1 MHISIKRL
9 YSGVILAAIAS
20 GAVLFLRHTP
30 AFQDTDHFTY
40 DFTIDHGGLLSSS
53 PQILF
58 VDFEEPTFDHIRQ
71 YPIPRSTIADAIQRV
86 AAGGPRVIGLDVFL
100 SEPRSAAEDQQM
112 QQALTQAGV
121 VVLAS
126 QDATASLPAVHP
138 LPLFCQ
144 PEDPRADSGYCKDGT
159 PGALGYALVDLPIEP
174 DGFVRDFNLFSSGD
188 PPSVSFPVFLAQQYS
203 GKTIEPKDRNAA
215 RFLGHDVPYHSRE
228 LSTALIGAWAPHP
241 ATHISAWDLLTGKLA
256 PSIFHDKLV
265 LIGQSNDAARDTFF
279 TPLFRL
285 AGKDGL
291 RERMGGTDILAAA
304 IRSLL
309 DGKTARLAPV
319 WMQIAFILLAA
330 CAATYFLLAFELG
343 HGVARLLGLMVVNF
357 AVPTV
362 LFERTHFWLPYL
374 APELVVLLTVPLALG
389 LQFAQEKLASR
400 EARAQREQLMG
411 LFSSY
416 VDPAVAE
423 TIWNRRNELSLG
435 GEEHIATVMFT
446 DIRGFTALSSGQ
458 TPAQVLAWLN
468 RYLTAMDEVIRAHG
482 GFLNKFIG
490 DGLMIIFGLPLSAGS
505 PQQDA
510 RRSLDCALAMIRRVE
525 TLNHENSGD
534 PTQPVLRIG
543 VGIHSGRLMAGSI
556 GSASR
561 QEYSVIGATVNL
573 ASRLESLNKPFKTE
587 ILFSEETRELLGG
600 ADYPIEP
607 LGPAK
612 VAGLEEPV
620 PVYTIRP
627 AATVTDPSVTE
638 ALAS

>member
-1 MHISIKRL
+1 MRTTLKRL
-9 YSGVILAAIAS
+9 YFGIVLAAVAS

-40 DFTIDHGGLLSSS
+40 DFTIDHGGLLRSS
-53 PQILF
+53 PQIFF
-58 VDFEEPTFDHIRQ
+58 VDFDEPTFDHIRQ
-71 YPIPRSTIADAIQRV
+71 YPIPRSTIADVIQRV
-86 AAGGPRVIGLDVFL
+86 ATGQPRVIGLDVFL
-100 SEPRSAAEDQQM
+100 SEPRSPAEDQKM
-112 QQALTQAGV
+112 QQVLTNAGN

-126 QDATASLPAVHP
+126 QAATASLPAVHP

-159 PGALGYALVDLPIEP
+159 PGALGYALVDMPIEP
-174 DGFVRDFNLFSSGD
+174 DGFVRDFNLFSAGD
-188 PPSVSFPVFLAQQYS
+188 PPSVSFPVFLAQQYT
-203 GKTIEPKDRNAA
+203 GKTIEPKNSTAA

-241 ATHISAWDLLTGKLA
+241 ATHISVWDLLNGKIS
-256 PSIFHDKLV
+256 PSLFHDKLV

-279 TPLFRL
+279 TPLFRI

-304 IRSLL
+304 IRSLI
-309 DGKTARLAPV
+309 DGRTARLAPE

-330 CAATYFLLAFELG
+330 GAATYFLLGFELG
-343 HGVARLLGLMVVNF
+343 HGVARLLGLMLLIF

-362 LFERTHFWLPYL
+362 IYARTHFWLPYL
-374 APELVVLLTVPLALG
+374 APELAMLLTVPLALG

-435 GEEHIATVMFT
+435 GEEHVATVMFT
-446 DIRGFTALSSGQ
+446 DIRGFTALSAGQ
-458 TPAQVLAWLN
+458 TPAQVLGWLN
-468 RYLTAMDEVIRAHG
+468 RYLTAMDQVIRAHG

-510 RRSLDCALAMIRRVE
+510 RRALDCALAMIQRVE
-525 TLNHENSGD
+525 MLNQENKDD
-534 PTQPVLRIG
+534 PTQPQLRIG
-543 VGIHSGRLMAGSI
+543 VGMHSGRLMAGSI

-587 ILFSEETRELLGG
+587 ILFSEETRELLVD

-620 PVYTIRP
+620 PVFTVRP
-627 AATVTDPSVTE
+627 ASAARVESV
-638 ALAS
+638 AS